1 MSWSVTLI
9 GHPANIASALTAQSE
24 TLEGQSKVEFDSA
37 LPHMVAL
44 VNENFNPVGMAPPV
58 VKLAAN
64 GHGYANGDDQRQRY
78 FSASIEVVYATIV

>member
-1 MSWSVTLI
+1 MSWSTTII

-44 VNENFNPVGMAPPV
+44 VNENFNPAGMAPPV
-58 VKLAAN
+58 VKLAAS
-64 GHGYANGDDQRQRY
+64 GHGYAHGDEQQQRH
-78 FSASIEVVYATIV
+78 FTATIEVIYATIV